1 LHLHQPLQEVVVIP
15 LEVTQAAPTVNGS
28 HQVYMEPGH
37 LARISLPVHGNEDLK
52 IGLLK
57 HFIKIAKITENEF

>member
-1 LHLHQPLQEVVVIP
+1 
-15 LEVTQAAPTVNGS
+15 
-28 HQVYMEPGH
+28 MEPGH